1 MLQQSQYV
9 PQQGMLV
16 RRIVQGQQRPAGPGS
31 FADGQFAARAQ
42 MFRGAAPGN
51 NAVRTFAVRPG
62 AGGNNPGGNGGGL
75 PGGSPHTVGGGRG
88 PTPASPPK
96 NSSSSGDEGDGGT
109 SSSAPSLLHRAGES
123 GSSSFGGST
132 FHVGPSSTVTSYG
145 AEHLP
150 TSVFVSLDYPSS
162 TITSPDGCVSSE
174 VLLSLGDGS
183 PDVAALAASED
194 EDASVEQSRVALVVV
209 GEEGEEDGTEDHGI
223 TQQEEPLDVA
233 VVVETVGTLPTPE
246 CEAREDGSSPS
257 GSEGGI
263 DMAIS
268 GCGDLHHRSTPAGD
282 HNYSNLPPEGADSEL
297 AKKISEGAHF
307 FDHMNMGMDVKIE
320 DRIIRIAD
328 EKPCIEK
335 IMNERTT
342 PPQAVKTPSPPLA
355 PVSTSAMSFPASV
368 THTLNFTLRQT
379 GMPQTVRLPHDE
391 GQLVV
396 LPAKTVVP
404 VVPQLSPSPPL
415 VSCEPLTV
423 KTEPMP
429 PAGATTPPLVL
440 RMHPVPPTPPP
451 SVSSAVCTP
460 HSAPLRWSR
469 SSEVVAVK
477 EEVLTIVPPSMPP
490 TPPPPTAVVIK
501 QEARTTPSPCLAI
514 CHKQT
519 LNPPLAGT
527 PPAATPVASPLIA
540 APAADSTGLPDSPTT
555 GPVGAACATMPAVTI
570 KVEPGTTASLDL
582 DAPPP
587 PPPPAAAAAV
597 EESPAVKACEGSVE
611 EPEGSTGGKQNVL
624 LKQLLQNCPSAE
636 THKPLAG
643 DLPEVTPSSQP
654 GCRKSENGPS
664 EAVMPAVQQPVL
676 SRPSSPPN
684 EQSSASS
691 DQATTPALAE
701 TAENAEATTPATT
714 ASASETQPS
723 QPAVS
728 VATGQAPGGTMATT
742 PSEGGDKPEETK
754 VRKLSYLDIRR
765 AQLEREPTPPPPSAE
780 DLALRRQQQRKR
792 PKKPRPPPLAPSGSE
807 AAGAGPDGPRPP
819 SHGGGGAARAKRPRK
834 GSRADEDYEVYLETL
849 MQRLRALPPVRI
861 IEPHIRPNFNIGA
874 VFGRGDLNLRE
885 PVLKGSYGRAFLPGQ
900 PDPYSVLPFGDR
912 PPPPSAPSSAVTP
925 SPTPLRGFYNQE
937 FSMHTRV
944 TSGGADSNRCR
955 EADSPDTIV
964 GASSPE
970 CAMFEAPFRF
980 RSLQLVDED
989 SNDSARSLP
998 SPTVP
1003 IVAPIPVKAVP
1014 PPQPPPAP
1022 LKILLDE
1029 KDKENTFPGDKL
1041 GLCRS
1046 RGLPGAF
1053 GGGPPPVPLRESGN
1067 VSVTLTLTSEAAGDI
1082 QGLLCSLAKL
1092 LQVEPPSSYDI
1103 IERTTTPP
1111 SQKLGLYKHNHKHV
1125 TSVEE
1130 AEYLVDGKQRFC
1142 RHCEIMVSKTGMVK
1156 KQASELNLESG
1167 VPKEDGDE
1175 EAVYFCSSNCYMQ
1188 FALAH
1193 RTPSSA
1199 AAPQRKEAAV
1209 VCHAAKEEHGGFR
1222 GECCKERLTNKF
1234 DEDEEPCIKQEE
1246 DDRATTPQ
1254 EETRASAEDNNSD
1267 SRLLADEE
1275 DSQASMDSTHRKR
1288 AARHSIS
1295 KEQEPMVKK
1304 WKNVRW
1310 KLWSGDLVG
1319 ATKYEPP
1326 SEEEV
1331 GQLLDAQDIF
1341 LKPETPVEDTR
1352 QCILCHDIGDGETNG
1367 PARLLN
1373 LDVDLWVHLNCAL
1386 WSQEVYETCDGALMN
1401 VASACRRALLVNC
1414 SRCHRTGA
1422 SLHCFRIR
1430 CPAAFHFA
1438 CASLEGCSFYK
1449 DKTILCP
1456 QHTPRVPNIENVLE
1470 SVAVFRRVYISR
1482 DEHKQVASMF
1492 HKGEQNLLRVGSLI
1506 FLSIGQLLPHQLQNF
1521 HTQNCIYPVGYKVV
1535 RIYWSMHKLGARSRY
1550 TCSIHDVDGQPQFQI
1565 RVSYKGQEKV
1575 LTHRTPKGVWQKVL
1589 QPIESFRRETQAIKV
1604 FSNFITGEDLF
1615 GLTEPAIVRIT
1626 ESLPGVETLSDYN
1639 FRYGR
1644 SPLLE
1649 LPLAINPTGCARSE
1663 PKLRTHFKRPHT
1675 MHTSNTLRP
1684 SLQTLGAG
1692 GGGGSSFLEASSPYT
1707 KHFVHSKSSQ
1717 YRRMKTEWRNN
1728 VYLARSGIQGLGL
1741 YAARDIECH
1750 TMIIEYIGQLI
1761 RNEIAERNEAIYEAQ
1776 NRGVYMFRLDE
1787 NRVIDATL
1795 SGGLARYI
1803 NHSCSPN
1810 CVAELVQIDRE
1821 NKILIIANRRITRG
1835 EELTYDYK
1843 FDYEDDGHKIPCLC
1857 SASNCRKW
1865 MN

>member
-1 MLQQSQYV
+1 
-9 PQQGMLV
+9 
-16 RRIVQGQQRPAGPGS
+16 
-31 FADGQFAARAQ
+31 
-42 MFRGAAPGN
+42 
-51 NAVRTFAVRPG
+51 
-62 AGGNNPGGNGGGL
+62 
-75 PGGSPHTVGGGRG
+75 
-88 PTPASPPK
+88 
-96 NSSSSGDEGDGGT
+96 
-109 SSSAPSLLHRAGES
+109 
-123 GSSSFGGST
+123 
-132 FHVGPSSTVTSYG
+132 
-145 AEHLP
+145 
-150 TSVFVSLDYPSS
+150 
-162 TITSPDGCVSSE
+162 
-174 VLLSLGDGS
+174 
-183 PDVAALAASED
+183 
-194 EDASVEQSRVALVVV
+194 
-209 GEEGEEDGTEDHGI
+209 
-223 TQQEEPLDVA
+223 
-233 VVVETVGTLPTPE
+233 
-246 CEAREDGSSPS
+246 
-257 GSEGGI
+257 
-263 DMAIS
+263 
-268 GCGDLHHRSTPAGD
+268 
-282 HNYSNLPPEGADSEL
+282 
-297 AKKISEGAHF
+297 
-307 FDHMNMGMDVKIE
+307 
-320 DRIIRIAD
+320 
-328 EKPCIEK
+328 
-335 IMNERTT
+335 
-342 PPQAVKTPSPPLA
+342 
-355 PVSTSAMSFPASV
+355 
-368 THTLNFTLRQT
+368 
-379 GMPQTVRLPHDE
+379 
-391 GQLVV
+391 
-396 LPAKTVVP
+396 
-404 VVPQLSPSPPL
+404 
-415 VSCEPLTV
+415 
-423 KTEPMP
+423 
-429 PAGATTPPLVL
+429 
-440 RMHPVPPTPPP
+440 
-451 SVSSAVCTP
+451 
-460 HSAPLRWSR
+460 
-469 SSEVVAVK
+469 
-477 EEVLTIVPPSMPP
+477 MPP

-514 CHKQT
+514 CHKQESDDE
-519 LNPPLAGT
+519 NAEEVAPPEEEEESAGQPAGT
-527 PPAATPVASPLIA
+527 SKTTEEVASQ
-540 APAADSTGLPDSPTT
+540 DET
-555 GPVGAACATMPAVTI
+555 CATMPAVTI

-723 QPAVS
+723 QPAV
-728 VATGQAPGGTMATT
+728 ATNPRKPKFASFHIWTSGG
-742 PSEGGDKPEETK
+742 PSWSASP
-754 VRKLSYLDIRR
+754 R
-765 AQLEREPTPPPPSAE
+765 PPPPSAE

-900 PDPYSVLPFGDR
+900 PDP
-912 PPPPSAPSSAVTP
+912 
-925 SPTPLRGFYNQE
+925 GFYNQE

-1053 GGGPPPVPLRESGN
+1053 GGGPPSCPPAR
-1067 VSVTLTLTSEAAGDI
+1067 
-1082 QGLLCSLAKL
+1082 GLLCSLAKL

-1167 VPKEDGDE
+1167 VPKEDG
-1175 EAVYFCSSNCYMQ
+1175 
-1188 FALAH
+1188 
-1193 RTPSSA
+1193 
-1199 AAPQRKEAAV
+1199 EAAV

-1430 CPAAFHFA
+1430 CPCCLSLCLCQPRRMFFLQGQDHPLSSAHSSPATSTSKLRA
-1438 CASLEGCSFYK
+1438 CF
-1449 DKTILCP
+1449 T
-1456 QHTPRVPNIENVLE
+1456 R
-1470 SVAVFRRVYISR
+1470 
-1482 DEHKQVASMF
+1482 
-1492 HKGEQNLLRVGSLI
+1492 GEQNLLRVGSLI